1 MKFAVKVLA
10 PFLALCAATGVQ
22 AADCEVTVDSNDKMR
37 FDTDRIEM
45 DASCEEFTV
54 HLTHSGSMAENVM
67 GHNWVLTLEEDMQGV
82 VQSGMSAGLENNYV
96 KPEDERVIAHT
107 EIIGGGE
114 ETSITFDASGLSKDA
129 SYQFFCS
136 FPGHSSLMK
145 GEFVVK

>member
-1 MKFAVKVLA
+1 MKFGLKALTLLFAVGSSA
-10 PFLALCAATGVQ
+10 GAL

-54 HLTHSGSMAENVM
+54 KLTHSGSLAENVM

-82 VQSGMSAGLENNYV
+82 VQAGMSAGLENDYV
-96 KPEDERVIAHT
+96 KPGDERVIAHT

-145 GEFVVK
+145 GTFVVQ

>member
-1 MKFAVKVLA
+1 MKLGLKVFA
-10 PFLALCAATGVQ
+10 FLLTAGAAIGAQ

-54 HLTHSGSMAENVM
+54 KLTHSGSMAENVM
-67 GHNWVLTLEEDMQGV
+67 GHNWVLTLKEDMQGV
-82 VQSGMSAGLENNYV
+82 VQDGMSAGLENDYV
-96 KPEDERVIAHT
+96 KPDDGRVIAHT

>member
-1 MKFAVKVLA
+1 MKLRLKLFTLVLA
-10 PFLALCAATGVQ
+10 FGAAVGAK

-54 HLTHSGSMAENVM
+54 KLTHSGSLAENVM
-67 GHNWVLTLEEDMQGV
+67 GHNWVLTLKEDMQGV
-82 VQSGMSAGLENNYV
+82 VQDGMSAGLENDYV
-96 KPEDERVIAHT
+96 KPDDERVIAHT

-114 ETSITFDASGLSKDA
+114 ETSITFDVKDLGKDK

>member
-1 MKFAVKVLA
+1 MKFAVKVIA
-10 PFLALCAATGVQ
+10 PLFALGAATGVQ

-67 GHNWVLTLEEDMQGV
+67 GHNWVLSLEEDMKGV
-82 VQSGMSAGLENNYV
+82 VKDATGAGLENDYV
-96 KPEDERVIAHT
+96 KPDDERVIAYT

-114 ETSITFDASGLSKDA
+114 ETSVTFDASELSKDA

>member
-1 MKFAVKVLA
+1 MKLGLKVFALLLA
-10 PFLALCAATGVQ
+10 AGAASGVQ

-45 DASCEEFTV
+45 DAGCEEFTV
-54 HLTHSGSMAENVM
+54 KLTHSGSMAENVM
-67 GHNWVLTLEEDMQGV
+67 GHNWVLTLEEDVQGV
-82 VQSGMSAGLENNYV
+82 VQDGMAAGLEEEYV
-96 KPEDERVIAHT
+96 KPDDERVIAHT

-114 ETSITFDASGLSKDA
+114 ETSITFDTSDLSKDA

>member
-1 MKFAVKVLA
+1 MKVFVLS
-10 PFLALCAATGVQ
+10 LAACAATGAQ

-37 FDTDRIEM
+37 YDTDRIEM

-54 HLTHSGSMAENVM
+54 KLTHSGSMAENVM
-67 GHNWVLTLEEDMQGV
+67 GHNWVLTLNEDMQGV
-82 VQSGMSAGLENNYV
+82 VQDGMSAGLENNYV
-96 KPEDERVIAHT
+96 KPGDERVIAHT

-114 ETSITFDASGLSKDA
+114 ETSITFDASGLEQGA
-129 SYQFFCS
+129 NYQFFCS

>member
-1 MKFAVKVLA
+1 MKFAVKVFA
-10 PFLALCAATGVQ
+10 PFLALCAAAGVQ

-82 VQSGMSAGLENNYV
+82 VQDGMSAGLEDEYV
-96 KPEDERVIAHT
+96 KPDDERVIAHT

-114 ETSITFDASGLSKDA
+114 ETSITFDASGLSKDK